1 MGRIAYLTKR
11 GAVWWYRRR
20 YPVIV
25 IHPSQNNQISV
36 PCCDNGTSLQA
47 HGHLAVS
54 LRTRSKREARIL
66 GAFISAD
73 FERAWAMIEAVM
85 NEHEF
90 DTDMMDAIAMT
101 MAKHFRSLIEKIAH
115 GPASS
120 FPDGV
125 KLRAY
130 RILEQ
135 DLRKA
140 LGVEGKVIIA
150 DAQPAQQVEDGP
162 QAEAMCQAERD
173 ALACEEDRGDDYW
186 AKCGELFDPEN
197 EPEHP
202 RLAHIGEGA
211 RTNDDYYADSFYN
224 HRRPHKALGG
234 QPPAVVYSLE
244 IEATQ
249 PDQQEQIR
257 A

>member
-1 MGRIAYLTKR
+1 M
-11 GAVWWYRRR
+11 
-20 YPVIV
+20 
-25 IHPSQNNQISV
+25 
-36 PCCDNGTSLQA
+36 
-47 HGHLAVS
+47 AVS

-125 KLRAY
+125 KQRAY

-140 LGVEGKVIIA
+140 LGVEGKVIVA
-150 DAQPAQQVEDGP
+150 DAQPTPQVEEDP
-162 QAEAMCQAERD
+162 PEEAMCQAERD
-173 ALACEEDRGDDYW
+173 ALAYVGDHDEDYW
-186 AKCGELFDPEN
+186 EKCGELFHPDY
-197 EPEHP
+197 EPEYP
-202 RLAHIGEGA
+202 RLAHIGESA
-211 RTNDDYYADSFYN
+211 RTDDDYYADYVVSDFGLHTHVFRATLSEYLAACERLN
-224 HRRPHKALGG
+224 LDPSDANADFPLALKEAMDAAHKIGMV
-234 QPPAVVYSLE
+234 PTP
-244 IEATQ
+244 EAK
-249 PDQQEQIR
+249 R
-257 A
+257 